1 MDNVINLFHRDIL
14 TLRSHHWKY
23 FMNTYTG
30 CSYCCAYC
38 LNAYTN
44 DFYKKIKIDENIV
57 NEIDEKLKNID
68 KRIVFFGSNTD
79 PYIKEEQE
87 TQCTRKILKLFL
99 KYEIPITIL
108 TKSVLIERDIDILE
122 QLAKKDLVLV
132 QTTITTTDEKS
143 RKIELNV
150 PSTNERI
157 NIIKKMTKK
166 GIPVHIHFSPVI
178 PYLNSKAEIDQL
190 IKSVANAGA
199 KCVYS
204 NILGIHSHD
213 NKLLFNALK
222 NIDDNLPEKIKEIYE
237 LEVEKENYIH
247 SPYGKFILEQMK
259 PIKDACLKYKIG
271 YVNEMFPEETNLK
284 YSDMNQNKFFEKA
297 LPTIYNMIDYF
308 KEKKDPVDFERF
320 RNEYLY
326 KYADKEKDKEYIE
339 YIEKLWNSNE
349 LFELTKIRKTQEN
362 KYIRCENYEINM
374 SDFCKW
380 NT

>member
-1 MDNVINLFHRDIL
+1 MDDVINLFHRDIL

-38 LNAYTN
+38 LNAYTT
-44 DFYKKIKIDENIV
+44 DFYKKIEVDNKLINKIDKE
-57 NEIDEKLKNID
+57 LKNLD

-87 TQCTRKILKLFL
+87 TQCTRKILELFL

-108 TKSVLIERDIDILE
+108 TKSILIERDIDILE
-122 QLAKKDLVLV
+122 KMAKKDLVLV

-143 RKIELNV
+143 KKIELNV
-150 PSTNERI
+150 PSTNQRI
-157 NIIKKMTKK
+157 DIIKKMTNK

-178 PYLNSKAEIDQL
+178 PFLNSVDEIDNL
-190 IKSVANAGA
+190 IKLVANAGA

-213 NKLLFNALK
+213 NKLLFNSLK
-222 NIDDNLPEKIKEIYE
+222 NVDENLPQKVRRIYK
-237 LEVEKENYIH
+237 LDVEKENYIH

-271 YVNEMFPEETNLK
+271 YVNEMFPEETDLQ
-284 YSDMNQNKFFEKA
+284 YCDMNSNKFFDKA
-297 LPTIYNMIDYF
+297 LPTIYNMVDYF
-308 KEKKDPVDFERF
+308 KGKKNPIDFEEF
-320 RNEYLY
+320 CEEFLY
-326 KYADKEKDKEYIE
+326 KYADKTNDKEYLT

-349 LFELTKIRKTQEN
+349 LFELTKIRKVDGN
-362 KYIRCENYEINM
+362 KYLRCEDYEIKM
-374 SDFCKW
+374 DDFCKW

>member
-1 MDNVINLFHRDIL
+1 MKNVINLFHRDIL

-44 DFYKKIKIDENIV
+44 DFYKKIDIDEGIIK
-57 NEIDEKLKNID
+57 EIEKKLKELD

-99 KYEIPITIL
+99 KYEIPLTIL
-108 TKSVLIERDIDILE
+108 TKSTLIERDIDILTE
-122 QLAKKDLVLV
+122 LAKKNLVLV

-143 RKIELNV
+143 KKIELNV
-150 PSTNERI
+150 PTTNKRI
-157 NIIKKMTKK
+157 NIIKKMTEK

-178 PYLNSKAEIDQL
+178 PFLNTAEEIDEL

-213 NKLLFNALK
+213 NKLLFNSLK
-222 NIDDNLPEKIKEIYE
+222 NIDENLPQKLKSIYK
-237 LEVEKENYIH
+237 LDVEKENYIH
-247 SPYGKFILEQMK
+247 SPYGKFILDQMK
-259 PIKDACLKYKIG
+259 PVKDACLKYKIG
-271 YVNEMFPEETNLK
+271 YVNEMFPEETEIK
-284 YSDMNQNKFFEKA
+284 YSDMSNNKFFKKA
-297 LPTIYNMIDYF
+297 LPTIYNMMEYF
-308 KEKKDPVDFERF
+308 ADKKEPVNFDKFCD
-320 RNEYLY
+320 EYLY
-326 KYADKEKDKEYIE
+326 KYADKFKDKEYID
-339 YIEKLWNSNE
+339 YIEKLWNNDE
-349 LFELTKIRKTQEN
+349 LFGLTKIRKVSEN
-362 KYIRCENYEINM
+362 KYLRCDDYEIDMN
-374 SDFCKW
+374 DFCKW

>member
-1 MDNVINLFHRDIL
+1 MKDVINLFHRDIL

-44 DFYKKIKIDENIV
+44 DFYKKIEIDENLV
-57 NEIDEKLKNID
+57 SEIEEKLKNVD
-68 KRIVFFGSNTD
+68 KKIIFFGSNTD

-87 TQCTRKILKLFL
+87 YKCTRKILKLFL
-99 KYEIPITIL
+99 KYEIPLTIL

-122 QLAKKDLVLV
+122 QLAKKNLVLV

-143 RKIELNV
+143 KKIELNV
-150 PSTNERI
+150 PTTNNRI
-157 NIIKKMTKK
+157 NIIKKMTQK

-178 PYLNSKAEIDQL
+178 PFLNTPEEIDDL
-190 IKSVANAGA
+190 IKNVANAGA

-213 NKLLFNALK
+213 NKLLFNSLK
-222 NIDDNLPEKIKEIYE
+222 NIDKTLPEKVKSIYE
-237 LEVEKENYIH
+237 LDVKKEDYIH

-271 YVNEMFPEETNLK
+271 YVNEMFPEETDIQF
-284 YSDMNQNKFFEKA
+284 SDMKENKFFEKA
-297 LPTIYNMIDYF
+297 LPTVYNMLEYF
-308 KEKKDPVDFERF
+308 KEKNSAIDFDTF
-320 RNEYLY
+320 CNEYLY
-326 KYADKEKDKEYIE
+326 KFADKNIDKDYIN
-339 YIEKLWNSNE
+339 YVEKLWNNDE
-349 LFELTKIRKTQEN
+349 LFGLTKVRKVEKN
-362 KYIRCENYEINM
+362 KYLRCEDFEINM
-374 SDFCKW
+374 NDFCKW